1 MTKNENSQLID
12 LDVLDFAFG
21 GAAFGRMADGKPVFV
36 PFAIPGERVRVSI
49 PQERKDYNIGELV
62 EVLTPSP
69 RRIEPRC
76 RHFGVCGGC
85 HYQHLTYAHQ
95 LEVKQKIV
103 LDQMKRIGKL
113 VDPPIQ
119 PIVLSPA
126 EWNYRNTMQF
136 HISSAGKPGFRD
148 TSGLVVMEAQECHLP
163 LPEIGDLWPNL
174 DIDPAAGIDR
184 VMLRAG
190 SDGELLAGIEGKRD
204 QPPELELDFPMSLHY
219 LGREGDYLMAGDAYS
234 ILSVKGM
241 NFAVSPRSFFQVN
254 LPQAEAMVKY
264 VLEQCRVTTDNAVLD
279 LYCGVGLFSVFLAPR
294 VKQLVGVELSESACN
309 DFALNLDAH
318 DNVSLYVGKV
328 EEVVSSLELKPDLVI
343 LDPPRAGLDR
353 RVVEYLKTTA
363 PRQVI
368 YVSCDPSTL
377 ARDCKRLVEGGFK
390 VESIQPF
397 DLFPQT
403 YHVENIV
410 IFEKVNT
417 GVKR

>member
-1 MTKNENSQLID
+1 MTDTNETLVID
-12 LDVLDFAFG
+12 LDVLDFTFG

-36 PFAIPGERVRVSI
+36 PFATPGERVRVRI
-49 PQERKDYNIGELV
+49 PRERKDYNVGELV

-69 RRIEPRC
+69 RRITPRC
-76 RHFGVCGGC
+76 RHFGECGGC

-103 LDQMKRIGKL
+103 VDQMRRIGKMAE
-113 VDPPIQ
+113 PPVRLII
-119 PIVLSPA
+119 PSPA

-136 HISSAGKPGFRD
+136 HLSTDGKPGFRD
-148 TSGLVVMEAQECHLP
+148 VSGARVMAIQECHLP
-163 LPEIGDLWPNL
+163 QPEIDEAWPNL

-190 SDGELLAGIEGKRD
+190 SDGELLAGLEGNQDK
-204 QPPELELDFPMSLHY
+204 PPELELDAPLSLHY
-219 LGREGDYLMAGDAYS
+219 LGCGGDYLMAGDAYS
-234 ILSVKGM
+234 VMSVNGV

-254 LPQAEAMVKY
+254 LPQAEAMVQY
-264 VLEQCRVTTDNAVLD
+264 VLANCDVNAESTALD
-279 LYCGVGLFSVFLAPR
+279 LYCGVGLFSAFLAPK

-353 RVVEYLKTTA
+353 RVVEYLKEAA

-377 ARDCKRLVEGGFK
+377 ARDCKRLDEGGFK

-397 DLFPQT
+397 DLFPHT
-403 YHVENIV
+403 YHVECVVVLSN
-410 IFEKVNT
+410 
-417 GVKR
+417 

>member
-163 LPEIGDLWPNL
+163 LPEIGDLW
-174 DIDPAAGIDR
+174 
-184 VMLRAG
+184 
-190 SDGELLAGIEGKRD
+190 S
-204 QPPELELDFPMSLHY
+204 QPGYRSR
-219 LGREGDYLMAGDAYS
+219 GR
-234 ILSVKGM
+234 
-241 NFAVSPRSFFQVN
+241 
-254 LPQAEAMVKY
+254 
-264 VLEQCRVTTDNAVLD
+264 
-279 LYCGVGLFSVFLAPR
+279 
-294 VKQLVGVELSESACN
+294 
-309 DFALNLDAH
+309 H
-318 DNVSLYVGKV
+318 
-328 EEVVSSLELKPDLVI
+328 
-343 LDPPRAGLDR
+343 
-353 RVVEYLKTTA
+353 
-363 PRQVI
+363 
-368 YVSCDPSTL
+368 
-377 ARDCKRLVEGGFK
+377 
-390 VESIQPF
+390 
-397 DLFPQT
+397 
-403 YHVENIV
+403 
-410 IFEKVNT
+410 
-417 GVKR
+417 